1 MFSSVQQ
8 RRTQRWQPSIKS
20 RAFSTVPK
28 QATHLAA
35 AGFAVPNHLLGKRF
49 GPNYSSVSFGSN
61 QLDIGE
67 NPIAQQAYERIVT
80 NAFDT
85 GAIGQE
91 QKARL
96 LSYSGL
102 RRPDLGF
109 IGGLD
114 SPTRALPLLQSD
126 RRTLDGLFSTPY
138 ARNEIVKASHANI
151 ATQLTPIN
159 NLLDR
164 LTSAFQNDPNSIFNP
179 TSPDYHTA
187 VAAMIAAYN
196 RGPGLAN
203 RLATNLE
210 QHVKVVPDLLSR
222 RELTTAPD
230 IERLGQLYR
239 HLYDGDDPGG
249 WNLITTYGA
258 SNLRD
263 GVTVPDRWSAP

>member
-1 MFSSVQQ
+1 MATLDQ
-8 RRTQRWQPSIKS
+8 IKS
-20 RAFSTVPK
+20 VLYGTETSNTPGKIF
-28 QATHLAA
+28 A
-35 AGFAVPNHLLGKRF
+35 AGFAVPDNLLGKRF
-49 GPNYSSVSFGSN
+49 GSNYSSVSFGSN
-61 QLDIGE
+61 QLDAGN
-67 NPIAQQAYERIVT
+67 NPIAQQAYERIVN

-85 GAIGQE
+85 GAISQE

-96 LSYSGL
+96 LSYGGL

-114 SPTRALPLLQSD
+114 SPTSALPLLQSD
-126 RRTLDGLFSTPY
+126 RQTLDGLFSTPY
-138 ARNEIVKASHANI
+138 ARSEIVKATHANI

-179 TSPDYHTA
+179 TSADYHTA

-196 RGPGLAN
+196 RNPDVAN
-203 RLATNLE
+203 RLVTNLE
-210 QHVKVVPDLLSR
+210 QQVRVAPDPLSG

-239 HLYDGDDPGG
+239 TLYDDGKPGG
-249 WNLITTYGA
+249 WDLITTYGA

-263 GVTVPDRWSAP
+263 GVTVPDR

>member
-1 MFSSVQQ
+1 MATLDQ
-8 RRTQRWQPSIKS
+8 IKS
-20 RAFSTVPK
+20 VLYGTETGNTPGRIFTAS
-28 QATHLAA
+28 
-35 AGFAVPNHLLGKRF
+35 FAVPDYLLGKRF
-49 GPNYSSVSFGSN
+49 GGNYSSVSFGSN
-61 QLDIGE
+61 QLDAGN
-67 NPIAQQAYERIVT
+67 NPLAQQAYERIVN
-80 NAFDT
+80 NAFDA
-85 GAIGQE
+85 GAISQA

-96 LSYSGL
+96 LSYGGL

-114 SPTRALPLLQSD
+114 SPTSALPLLQSD

-138 ARNEIVKASHANI
+138 ARSEIVKATHANI

-164 LTSAFQNDPNSIFNP
+164 LTNAFQNDPNSMFNP
-179 TSPDYHTA
+179 TSADYHTA

-196 RGPGLAN
+196 RNPDVAN
-203 RLATNLE
+203 RLVTNLE
-210 QHVKVVPDLLSR
+210 QHVRVAPDPLSGR
-222 RELTTAPD
+222 ALTTAPD
-230 IERLGQLYR
+230 IEQLGQLYR
-239 HLYDGDDPGG
+239 TLYDGGDPGG